1 MVQSIQSSILLLA
14 TLLLFVFQAWAIID
28 AISHRPE
35 AYEAAGKQTK
45 TMWLVIL
52 GVTFVAHLIFWD
64 PINLLNL
71 VGAVAAIVYLVDVR
85 PALRSL
91 TSR

>member
-1 MVQSIQSSILLLA
+1 MVQSIQSSILLFA
-14 TLLLFVFQAWAIID
+14 TLLLFALQAWAIVD

-52 GVTFVAHLIFWD
+52 AVALAAHLIFWN
-64 PINLLNL
+64 PVSLLNIA
-71 VGAVAAIVYLVDVR
+71 GAVAAIVYLVDVR

-91 TSR
+91 SRR